1 MSQVRALLLTDVV
14 DSTKLSEKIGDAAM
28 AAVWL
33 AHDRVARDLLPP
45 WRGREIDKTDGMLF
59 LFEAASDAVGY
70 ALAYHRALATLPVS
84 LKARAGLHVG
94 PVILRENTAADI
106 ALGAKPLEVEGL
118 AKPTAARV
126 MSLARGGQTLL
137 TPEARDALGETPL
150 QIQSHGHWM
159 IKGIAQPIELFEA
172 GEEDAPFE
180 APPDSE
186 KLYRVVQSG
195 GRWLPVR
202 HLPNNLP
209 QQATSF
215 IGRERELD
223 DIRALLGSARL
234 ITLIGMGGLGKTRL
248 SLQVAAEVIAEY
260 PDGAWFL
267 DLAPIRDAALVAS
280 EAAQVLDVREEP
292 DRPLIQTLCAHLKS
306 RRALIILDNCE
317 HLIAAT
323 AHLANAIL
331 KAAPDVRMMASSR
344 EPLHVPG
351 ERSYPILP
359 LPVPARGDSVEALS
373 RSTAVRLFV
382 ERAQAHKPS
391 FDINEREAAAL
402 GELVAHLEGIPL
414 AIELAAARV
423 RSMSVSDIN
432 ARLKDRYKI
441 LTGGARVLQER
452 QQTLRA
458 LVDWSYDLLNEQE
471 QQLLARLGVFVGGFN
486 LAAAE
491 EVCGAE
497 PLDSLDVLDRL
508 GSLVEKSLVMHDER
522 DESSRYRMLET
533 IREYAREKLDKG
545 GEGSEMAE
553 RHCMH
558 FFAFAKQVRDG
569 LMGPELA
576 QWAQQAEAD
585 LDNLRSAIA
594 LSLSGGVDAVL
605 AVKFSVALQVFW
617 TNRGYTSEGRTIVRA
632 ALALPAVQ
640 ASELVQAHT
649 LFVGANLA
657 ESQSDYA
664 EAQQM
669 LETCLALRRRLGNAF
684 DIAAT
689 LSMLSPA
696 KLQTGDV
703 VGAAVGEHEALQIF
717 CQLGDRINEAVSLFH
732 LGQIAVYVGD
742 DVQARKHLER
752 SLTIARDIQHRE
764 AEAACELVLGE
775 SAIEVGD
782 LPQAR
787 VRLARSLQVSRDAGD
802 KRGTATALWR
812 LGQLDLEECNF
823 VQARSRLNES
833 LLAFRDFGMAEELI
847 GALEDH
853 AIYYRVTGA
862 PELAAQL
869 AATASMLRGRMRLS
883 RAPRREQRWQ
893 LQLDALGKAMNADAL
908 EAALAQGADWALEH
922 AVATALSG
930 TVSNARMSA

>member
-14 DSTKLSEKIGDAAM
+14 DSTKLSERIGDAAM

-59 LFEAASDAVGY
+59 LFEQAVDAVGY

-137 TPEARDALGETPL
+137 TPEARDALGETSL

-234 ITLIGMGGLGKTRL
+234 ITLLGMGGLGKSRL

-267 DLAPIRDAALVAS
+267 DLAPIRDPALVAS
-280 EAAQVLDVREEP
+280 EAAQVLDVREDP

-331 KAAPDVRMMASSR
+331 KAAPGVRMMASSR

-391 FDINEREAAAL
+391 FDINEREAPAL
-402 GELVAHLEGIPL
+402 GELVARLEGIPL

-471 QQLLARLGVFVGGFN
+471 RQLLARLGVFVGGFN

-497 PLDSLDVLDRL
+497 PLDSLDVLDLL
-508 GSLVEKSLVMHDER
+508 GSLVEKSLVMHDDR
-522 DESSRYRMLET
+522 NQASRYRMLET
-533 IREYAREKLDKG
+533 IREYAREKLDQG
-545 GEGSEMAE
+545 GEGAALAE

-569 LMGPELA
+569 LMGPEQA
-576 QWAQQAEAD
+576 QWLQQAETD
-585 LDNLRSAIA
+585 LDNFRSAIA
-594 LSLSGGVDAVL
+594 LSLSGGVDAFL
-605 AVKFSVALQVFW
+605 AVKFSVALQNFW
-617 TNRGYTSEGRTIVRA
+617 LLRGYASEGRNTVRA
-632 ALALPAVQ
+632 ALALPAIQ
-640 ASELVQAHT
+640 TSELAQAHA
-649 LFVGANLA
+649 LYVGASLA
-657 ESQSDYA
+657 TGQSDHT
-664 EAQQM
+664 EARQM
-669 LETCLALRRRLGNAF
+669 LETCLDLRRRLGNVF
-684 DIAAT
+684 DIACT
-689 LSMLSPA
+689 LSTLSEA
-696 KLQTGDV
+696 RLEAGDP
-703 VGAAVGEHEALQIF
+703 VGAAIGEHEALQGF
-717 CQLGDRINEAVSLFH
+717 CQMGDRINEAVSHIH
-732 LGQIAVYVGD
+732 LGQIAVYSGD
-742 DVQARKHLER
+742 DQTAQEHLEHG
-752 SLTIARDIQHRE
+752 LAIARELKHRE
-764 AEAACELVLGE
+764 AEGACELVLGE
-775 SAIEVGD
+775 SALQRGD
-782 LPQAR
+782 LAQAG
-787 VRLARSLQVSRDAGD
+787 VRLARSLAVCRDAGD
-802 KRGTATALWR
+802 KRGEATALRR
-812 LGQLDLEECNF
+812 LGQLDLENGDLAL
-823 VQARSRLNES
+823 ARGRLNES
-833 LLAFRDFGMAEELI
+833 LRAFRAFGMAEELL
-847 GALEDH
+847 GCVEDH
-853 AIYYRVTGA
+853 AIYCRLTGA
-862 PELAAQL
+862 LALAARL
-869 AATASMLRGRMRLS
+869 AATASMLRGRLRLA

-893 LQLDALGKAMNADAL
+893 KELESLSQSMPSQAF
-908 EAALAQGADWALEH
+908 EAALAEGADWALEQ
-922 AVATALSG
+922 AVAAALAG
-930 TVSNARMSA
+930 AAQDATLNA